1 MRAAPRRFALAVAV
15 VLLAGLASAGSAE
28 ARRSPEELRREYN
41 EVVAAVDTLVR
52 AFGGNRL
59 DEFIRE
65 ADPGDILPPGR
76 KLVLYFW
83 GDDEAEVFL
92 NGYRLGATRLVPVR
106 IEIPALYLRPNN
118 RFQAHCWDTDRVESG
133 FMAGLY
139 LEDPDGALRPLL
151 LSGQRGWVAQNGAA
165 ETIYYSHAVPDI
177 PGAEVIWG
185 EGLFGEVWL
194 EAAFSA
200 GKVRQ
205 AAGQVAFDP
214 PEAAEEQPMD
224 THEALSRLVRLEKR
238 REELQR
244 ELSFYRIREEWPR
257 LGGAGATGATKG
269 LSYSLGR
276 AAALEEQASL
286 ETAAKLETWAE
297 ALPLRYSRLVLRP
310 EQPLKGVGEAT
321 AATERESGEAAGA
334 EDRRAD
340 YRPPPERGPG
350 EGIRSAASASSVS
363 VRIAQLKAKQRQR
376 YVAWVSAVLLLG
388 YVGVVGRRWWREYN
402 GKGWRRWTGLP

>member
-1 MRAAPRRFALAVAV
+1 MSKGNRRLAAALAL
-15 VLLAGLASAGSAE
+15 VLVGWAGAGPAT
-28 ARRSPEELRREYN
+28 ARRGPEQIRQEYN
-41 EVVAAVDTLVR
+41 QVVAAVDTLVR
-52 AFGGNRL
+52 AFGGDRL
-59 DEFIRE
+59 EEFTRE

-92 NGYRLGATRLVPVR
+92 NGYRLGSTRLVPVR
-106 IEIPALYLRPNN
+106 IEIPALYLRDSN

-139 LEDPDGALRPLL
+139 LEEPDGALRPLL

-165 ETIYYSHAVPDI
+165 ETIYYSHSVPDI

-200 GKVRQ
+200 GSVRRAARQ
-205 AAGQVAFDP
+205 AAFDP
-214 PEAAEEQPMD
+214 PETAEEKPMD

-238 REELQR
+238 RDELQR
-244 ELSFYRIREEWPR
+244 ELSAYGRAGAWPR
-257 LGGAGATGATKG
+257 LGGEKAVG

-276 AAALEEQASL
+276 AANLEERESL
-286 ETAAKLETWAE
+286 EAAARLETWAE
-297 ALPLRYSRLVLRP
+297 ALPLRYSRLILRP
-310 EQPLKGVGEAT
+310 EQPLKGVGEGT
-321 AATERESGEAAGA
+321 AAAQRESGAAGA

-350 EGIRSAASASSVS
+350 QGMRAAASARSVS
-363 VRIAQLKAKQRQR
+363 IRIARLKARQRQR
-376 YVAWVSAVLLLG
+376 TVAGVASVLLLG
-388 YVGVVGRRWWREYN
+388 YVGVVGRRWWKEYN
-402 GKGWRRWTGLP
+402 GKVWRR